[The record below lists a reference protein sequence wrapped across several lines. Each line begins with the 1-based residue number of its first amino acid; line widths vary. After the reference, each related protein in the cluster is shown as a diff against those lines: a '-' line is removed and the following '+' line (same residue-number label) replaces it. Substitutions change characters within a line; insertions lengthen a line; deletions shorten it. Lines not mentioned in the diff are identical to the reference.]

1 MGEMIIQLRVMPNSP
16 EIDMEEL
23 SSKVK
28 EKIAEIV
35 SSKTEDMKTSLQ
47 DIAFGLKALNVYF
60 VVDESIASLDEV
72 LIIAETRPKT
82 GNDVVLRAIEKLGIL
97 QSVKVGRDI
106 YFINTELFNLLQKR

>member
-72 LIIAETRPKT
+72 EEKVKELENVSSAE
-82 GNDVVLRAIEKLGIL
+82 VVDMRRI
-97 QSVKVGRDI
+97 VG
-106 YFINTELFNLLQKR
+106 